1 MFLVRDSAGKSKD
14 AADRGA
20 SDAPLRLRLRRLPGR
35 NSLVTPSSGVTM
47 ARTAAFFFI
56 SGALLVPIS
65 LVTSHSPAVDEG
77 LLAAVGG
84 AAALC
89 GLLLLLLQRQLP
101 RWAFH
106 PVTVVATVL
115 STLAIYSWGEGST
128 YGPLP
133 YLWIAFFAFYFF
145 GFAAALAH
153 LALIAAAFAVQL
165 GALSLDYTPVAGW
178 IATVLTLLLT
188 GVVVATIRDRLAA
201 LIEGLTHAARRDPLT
216 DLLNRRGFEEVFD
229 VELERARRTEAPI
242 SLIVCDLDR
251 FKRINDAFGHAAGD
265 EALKRVAVCIRTVKR
280 SFDSA
285 ARVGGEE
292 FALLAPDCDEHGAYM
307 LAERVR
313 GDVERGFASGHGPL
327 TGSLGIATFPL
338 HGQSPEALL
347 RAADQALYAAKR
359 LGRNRS
365 VISSAE
371 VPGILARA
379 PRGQEESHVE
389 LATLLNLAEAL
400 DVRDSGS
407 STHCHRVGRFAEL
420 MARELGL
427 APDAVERVRLAGIL
441 HDVGRVGIPDHL
453 LSKQGPLTEE
463 EWRVVHSHPE
473 IGARMVETTEFQD
486 IRSWILLHH
495 ERPDGKGYPRSDP
508 WDEVPLEAR
517 ILAVA
522 DAYEAMTSPRP
533 YRPAMP
539 PDEAAQE
546 LRRGAGRQFDEQVVD
561 ALLRVI

>member
-1 MFLVRDSAGKSKD
+1 MFLVRDNARKPKD
-14 AADRGA
+14 MADPEG
-20 SDAPLRLRLRRLPGR
+20 SDRPFLLRLRNLPGR
-35 NSLVTPSSGVTM
+35 DSLVTPSSGVTM
-47 ARTAAFFFI
+47 ARTAAFFFL
-56 SGALLVPIS
+56 SGALIVPIA
-65 LVTSHSPAVDEG
+65 LVTPHSPTLDDG

-84 AAALC
+84 AAALS
-89 GLLLLLLQRQLP
+89 GVALLLLQRRLP
-101 RWAFH
+101 RWSYHLVTA
-106 PVTVVATVL
+106 VGTVV
-115 STLAIYSWGEGST
+115 STLAIYAWAQDTT

-133 YLWIAFFAFYFF
+133 YLWVAFFAFYFF
-145 GFAAALAH
+145 GFPAALAH
-153 LALIAAAFAVQL
+153 LALISGAFAVELAVQP
-165 GALSLDYTPVAGW
+165 LDYTPLAGW
-178 IATVLTLLLT
+178 IATTLTLLLA
-188 GVVVATIRDRLAA
+188 GVVVATIRDRMTN

-229 VELERARRTEAPI
+229 VELERARRTEAPLC
-242 SLIVCDLDR
+242 LIVCDLDR
-251 FKRINDAFGHAAGD
+251 FKRINDEFGHTAGD
-265 EALKRVAVCIRTVKR
+265 DALERVALCIRSAKR

-307 LAERVR
+307 LAERIR
-313 GDVERGFASGHGPL
+313 GEVERTFATGHGPL
-327 TGSLGIATFPL
+327 TSSLGIATFPL
-338 HGQSPEALL
+338 HGQSTEALL

-379 PRGQEESHVE
+379 PRGREESHVE

-400 DVRDSGS
+400 DVRDTGS
-407 STHCHRVGRFAEL
+407 ASHCHRVGRFAEL

-427 APDAVERVRLAGIL
+427 APDAVERMRLAGIL
-441 HDVGRVGIPDHL
+441 HDVGRVGMPDAL
-453 LSKQGPLTEE
+453 LAKQGPLNAE
-463 EWRVVHSHPE
+463 EWRVVHAHPE

-495 ERPDGKGYPRSDP
+495 QRPDGQGYPRSAD

-522 DAYEAMTSPRP
+522 DAYEAMTSERP
-533 YRPAMP
+533 YRAALP
-539 PDEAAQE
+539 PDEAALE
-546 LRRGAGRQFDEQVVD
+546 LRRGAGEQFDEQVVD